1 MSAHSKSGESGE
13 RSSVGSASSFASAS
27 FSAHAGSV
35 NSGSAGSITAKE
47 TTNTNSME
55 SDFKTIIVEDMKENP
70 EHMRTEILDSGDV
83 AALKTLSFALDLDL
97 NADQSPDFSVRKNS
111 LVPHSLDVVAALFN
125 SKLPVASNSPLLRH
139 KKSTATDISS
149 SFLKSTVVALSS
161 GSLESASSLDD
172 SLKIGKRAV
181 MKSESVLKHTS
192 APASATR
199 NRARSWGATT
209 TRPALD
215 GKTPLSASTKALLS
229 SPKKPQPAAFVVSR
243 VPSTTNSPITAYQL
257 EKKKIG
263 PNSTSEKKSST
274 SSASSTTTATVIIS
288 TKKLKSKTPPR
299 ISPSAV
305 SGRNSPSTTTIH
317 LPKTKQAVSASS
329 SPIAQGTVPTKM
341 TSITQKARTSVAPAA
356 EPTTKQTTFSKVH
369 PESKI
374 AQQKSS
380 MASSISS
387 KGSQITQNMVS
398 TPEKLKSPSN
408 FTPPMP
414 SSSTSEEVS
423 LPIPT
428 NAPTTALQAM
438 QQRLQQQRELEQQ
451 RLQQKTPPTA
461 SSVTASSPK
470 SLPPASALKLPLTPE
485 VTLHYFRAL
494 LTSYEQE
501 EVLLFSEVW
510 FAGSSGVQKIGSTSR
525 RTGADCV
532 SVNIP
537 GSWTIEE
544 EGDKKSGKEKEK
556 VYNNGYDD
564 SRGDL
569 YLTHHDHIAYRYE
582 MISLLGK
589 GSFGQCVKCY
599 DHKLKK
605 HVAIKIIRNKK
616 RFEQQGQ
623 IEVKVLDRLRTEDP
637 EKQDNHIVQM
647 LDSFNFRHHLCISF
661 EILGINLYEWV
672 KAGGYR
678 GVHTG
683 VIKRFSSQM
692 LKCLDLLGTEKIV
705 HCDLKPENIL
715 LKDTLFL
722 QPGRC
727 DFVAVSENGYTRS
740 STFIPPDFKSA
751 NPQYAL
757 KVIDL
762 GSSCFEHEKVYTYV
776 QSRFYRSPEVI
787 LGISYNASIDMWSFG
802 CILAELFMGYP
813 LFPGENEQQQL
824 AYMMEVLGIP
834 PASVIERGTRS
845 KLFFEGTSTS
855 SYSPR
860 IVADSKGKKRRPSTK
875 TLAGVLKTSD
885 HVFVDFLLGC
895 LEWSPERRFTPIEAM
910 QHEWMHEYFG
920 GEGVIKKAAMDA
932 LKSATSKSLSMSG
945 AGRMATTS
953 SLQGRSTSN
962 RSGASVSLLTVD
974 TASAVTFAKGSDS
987 VPRTAAVIFSTK
999 KLSASGSSY
1008 RASFSAAATTATNN
1022 GVLPPISSGHAV
1034 IGRVSMYGGL
1044 VGSSSSS
1051 SGTGVHVIRKQQSVG
1066 ANLRRSFTSGNG
1078 GRVAQWK

>member
-1 MSAHSKSGESGE
+1 MSAHSKSSESGE
-13 RSSVGSASSFASAS
+13 RSSVGSGSSFASVG
-27 FSAHAGSV
+27 FSVHTGSV
-35 NSGSAGSITAKE
+35 NSGGDAGSIVEETKIGTTESEPKTAIAADAKE
-47 TTNTNSME
+47 RPPAQRESPNSAE
-55 SDFKTIIVEDMKENP
+55 
-70 EHMRTEILDSGDV
+70 V
-83 AALKTLSFALDLDL
+83 AAVAQTLCALDLDL
-97 NADQSPDFSVRKNS
+97 DGDQSLDLSRRRNTLAAHSV
-111 LVPHSLDVVAALFN
+111 DVAGALLN

-149 SFLKSTVVALSS
+149 SSLKNNVVASS
-161 GSLESASSLDD
+161 FGSLESAPSSSDV
-172 SLKIGKRAV
+172 SPKIGKSAI
-181 MKSESVLKHTS
+181 MKSESMSKHNS

-209 TRPALD
+209 TRPVLD
-215 GKTPLSASTKALLS
+215 SKTPFSASTKAPLS
-229 SPKKPQPAAFVVSR
+229 SSKKSQPVAFIVSR
-243 VPSTTNSPITAYQL
+243 VPSTANSPLSVTAYQL

-263 PNSTSEKKSST
+263 PSSISEKKPST
-274 SSASSTTTATVIIS
+274 SSASSTTAVSAIS
-288 TKKLKSKTPPR
+288 TKKLKSKTPPH
-299 ISPSAV
+299 ISTSAV
-305 SGRNSPSTTTIH
+305 ISGNSPSTTTIH
-317 LPKTKQAVSASS
+317 LPKAKKAASASS
-329 SPIAQGTVPTKM
+329 SPVSQGIVVTKASL
-341 TSITQKARTSVAPAA
+341 TTQKSLTSVALAA
-356 EPTTKQTTFSKVH
+356 EPATKQISSVKVH
-369 PESKI
+369 PESKTI
-374 AQQKSS
+374 QQKSS
-380 MASSISS
+380 TASSISS
-387 KGSQITQNMVS
+387 KGPQITQNMVS
-398 TPEKLKSPSN
+398 TPEKLKAPSIFTPSTSSN
-408 FTPPMP
+408 FTSIEVPPP
-414 SSSTSEEVS
+414 NA
-423 LPIPT
+423 PT
-428 NAPTTALQAM
+428 NAPITALQAM

-451 RLQQKTPPTA
+451 KTPTAA
-461 SSVTASSPK
+461 SSVTDESPK

-501 EVLLFSEVW
+501 EVLSFSEVW

-525 RTGADCV
+525 KTGADCV

-537 GSWTIEE
+537 GSWIAEE
-544 EGDKKSGKEKEK
+544 EGDKKAGKEKEK
-556 VYNNGYDD
+556 VYNHGYDD

-599 DHKLKK
+599 DHKQKK

-623 IEVKVLDRLRTEDP
+623 IEVKVLDRLRTDD
-637 EKQDNHIVQM
+637 DNHIVQM
-647 LDSFNFRHHLCISF
+647 LDSFNFRNHLCISF

-722 QPGRC
+722 QPSRC

-740 STFIPPDFKSA
+740 STFIPPDFKPS
-751 NPQYAL
+751 NPEYAL

-787 LGISYNASIDMWSFG
+787 LGISYNTSIDMWSFG

-824 AYMMEVLGIP
+824 AYMMEVLGVP
-834 PASVIERGTRS
+834 PVSVIERGTRS
-845 KLFFEGTSTS
+845 KLFFDGTATS

-885 HVFVDFLLGC
+885 HVFVNFLLGC
-895 LEWSPERRFTPIEAM
+895 LEWSPERRFTPLEAM

-920 GEGVIKKAAMDA
+920 GDGVIKKAAMDA
-932 LKSATSKSLSMSG
+932 LKSATSKSLSMSST
-945 AGRMATTS
+945 GRMATTS

-962 RSGASVSLLTVD
+962 RSGATVSLPIVD
-974 TASAVTFAKGSDS
+974 TASTAASGKGSGS
-987 VPRTAAVIFSTK
+987 TPRTAAVTFTTK

-1008 RASFSAAATTATNN
+1008 RASFSAATTTTN

-1044 VGSSSSS
+1044 VASSSSS
-1051 SGTGVHVIRKQQSVG
+1051 SGTGVHIVRKQQSVG
-1066 ANLRRSFTSGNG
+1066 ANLTRSFTSGNG